1 MIRFGAALLDLPTST
16 PAAAWL
22 LALGAAAA
30 SALLVGMSGALAVV
44 VSEPADEALVERA
57 QGGDLAAFSALVRR
71 HQDRVYSLCLRW
83 LRDSALAEEVA
94 QDVFVSVHRAI
105 GGFRGEAR
113 FTTWLTRVTVNHCKN
128 KRLYEQRRAR
138 DRHEPLE
145 GLARDDRPARELADD
160 RAGTDRALQRS
171 EASALLLAALDA
183 LDEGHRAVIV
193 LRDLEDMNYDEIAE
207 LLGVPVGTVKS
218 RLHRAR
224 HQLAL
229 ALGRRIGAAD
239 L

>member
-1 MIRFGAALLDLPTST
+1 MTNLGAALLSA
-16 PAAAWL
+16 PALSDAVAAGLGL
-22 LALGAAAA
+22 LGLAMSSFAAI
-30 SALLVGMSGALAVV
+30 
-44 VSEPADEALVERA
+44 VSEPADERLVERA
-57 QGGDLAAFSALVRR
+57 QAGDIAAFSALVRR
-71 HQDRVYSLCLRW
+71 HQDRVFSLCLRW
-83 LRDSALAEEVA
+83 LRDPALAEEVA

-113 FTTWLTRVTVNHCKN
+113 FSTWLTRVAVNHCKN
-128 KRLYEQRRAR
+128 KRLYEHRRAR

-145 GLARDDRPARELADD
+145 GLGREDRPDRQLADE

-171 EASALLLAALDA
+171 EAAALLMSALDA

-193 LRDLEDMNYDEIAE
+193 LRDLEDMNYDEIAD
-207 LLGVPVGTVKS
+207 LIGVPVGTVKS

-229 ALGRRIGAAD
+229 ALGRRVGPAD

>member
-1 MIRFGAALLDLPTST
+1 MLSLGAAPLDCSASGPPWVWLASGGWALLAAVGAAL
-16 PAAAWL
+16 AV
-22 LALGAAAA
+22 ALGEPDDE
-30 SALLVGMSGALAVV
+30 LLVQ
-44 VSEPADEALVERA
+44 RA
-57 QGGDLAAFSALVRR
+57 QGGELAAFSALVRR

-83 LRDSALAEEVA
+83 LRDPALAEEVA
-94 QDVFVSVHRAI
+94 QDVFISVHRALP
-105 GGFRGEAR
+105 GFRGEAR

-128 KRLYEQRRAR
+128 KRLYESRRAR

-145 GLARDDRPARELADD
+145 GLARPDRPDRELADE

-193 LRDLEDMNYDEIAE
+193 LRDLEDLNYDEIAE
-207 LLGVPVGTVKS
+207 LLSVPVGTVKS

-229 ALGRRIGAAD
+229 ALGRRMGAAD